1 MPKFFVDRELISDVS
16 VTLMGDDAYHIARAL
31 RMAVGDEI
39 NVSDGNGR
47 ELVCRLTKIR
57 DNECTADIISECEVS
72 AESPVDITL
81 FMAMPKGD
89 KLETVVQ
96 KAVELGALCVVPFES
111 ERCIKRPSPEK
122 AAKLTERLTRI
133 AREAAKQ
140 CGRSRLPEV
149 GTLISLTEMTDR
161 LASFDLAIFCY
172 ENEGDVT
179 LKGVLEGASSVKTVA
194 VIVGSEG
201 GFSPTEAER
210 IKASGGI
217 SVGLGPRI
225 LRCETAPDYALSVL
239 SYHFEL

>member
-1 MPKFFVDRELISDVS
+1 MPKFFVDRELISDTS
-16 VTLMGDDAYHIARAL
+16 VTLLGDDAYHIARAL

-39 NVSDGNGR
+39 NVSDGCGR

-57 DNECTADIISECEVS
+57 DGECTADIIAEGEKN

-89 KLETVVQ
+89 KLEVVVQ
-96 KAVELGALCVVPFES
+96 KAVELGAVSVVPFES

-122 AAKLTERLTRI
+122 AAKLTERLSRI

-149 GTLISLTEMTDR
+149 GALISLSDMTNR
-161 LASFDLAIFCY
+161 LKSFDLSLFCY
-172 ENEGDVT
+172 ENEGEKT
-179 LKGVLEGASSVKTVA
+179 LKKVLEESRTVKTVA
-194 VIVGSEG
+194 VIVGAEG
-201 GFSPTEAER
+201 GFSPAEAER
-210 IKASGGI
+210 IKAAGGI

>member
-1 MPKFFVDRELISDVS
+1 MPKFFVDRELISDTS
-16 VTLMGDDAYHIARAL
+16 VTLLGDDAYHIARAL

-39 NVSDGNGR
+39 NVSDGCGR

-57 DNECTADIISECEVS
+57 DGECTADIIAEGEKN

-89 KLETVVQ
+89 KLEVVVQ
-96 KAVELGALCVVPFES
+96 KAVELGAVSVVPFES

-122 AAKLTERLTRI
+122 AAKLTERLSRI

-149 GTLISLTEMTDR
+149 GALISLLDMTNR
-161 LASFDLAIFCY
+161 LKSFDLSLFCY
-172 ENEGDVT
+172 ENEGEKT
-179 LKGVLEGASSVKTVA
+179 LKKVLEESRTVKTVA
-194 VIVGSEG
+194 VIVGAEG
-201 GFSPTEAER
+201 GFSPAEAER
-210 IKASGGI
+210 IKAAGGI